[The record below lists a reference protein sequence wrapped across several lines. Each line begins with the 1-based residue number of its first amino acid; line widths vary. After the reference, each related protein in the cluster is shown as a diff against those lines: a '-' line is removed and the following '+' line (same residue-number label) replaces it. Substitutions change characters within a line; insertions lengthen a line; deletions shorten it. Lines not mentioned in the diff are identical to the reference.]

1 MKGAPAA
8 GTFRVGETVA
18 TSTVEQYLKII
29 YQQHQRSQSD
39 VVQMKQLADAMG
51 VTPGTATSMVKYLHR
66 EGYIRYTPRRGVEL
80 LDAGLKLALSIVRR
94 HRLIETFL
102 EQVLGYDWTEV
113 HQEAEQLEHAV
124 SDLFVTRLDE
134 YLGYPTAD
142 PHGDPIPTEDGRI
155 ETRPSYLL
163 CRAEVGATVEIVR
176 LREDSRQFLDLM
188 KQRGLVPREQL
199 RVESVDEVAGV
210 VTVKHE
216 QSQEPFSMSYDL
228 AGSILVRSVAVEPTS
243 P

>member
-1 MKGAPAA
+1 M
-8 GTFRVGETVA
+8 A

-29 YQQHQRSQSD
+29 YQQHQRSQTD

-51 VTPGTATSMVKYLHR
+51 VTPGTATSMVKYLDK

-80 LDAGLKLALSIVRR
+80 LEAGRRLALSIVRR

-155 ETRPSYLL
+155 EIRPSYLL
-163 CRAEVGATVEIVR
+163 CRAEVGASVEIVR
-176 LREDSRQFLDLM
+176 LREHSREFLDLM

-210 VTVKHE
+210 VTVKHARSE
-216 QSQEPFSMSYDL
+216 KPFSMSYEL
-228 AGSILVRSVAVEPTS
+228 AGSILVRSVAVEQTS
-243 P
+243 H

>member
-1 MKGAPAA
+1 M
-8 GTFRVGETVA
+8 A

-29 YQQHQRSQSD
+29 YQQQQRSSAK

-51 VTPGTATSMVKYLHR
+51 VTPGTATSMVKYLDR
-66 EGYIRYTPRRGVEL
+66 EGYIRYTPRQGVEL
-80 LDAGLKLALSIVRR
+80 RDSGRRLALSIVRR

-124 SDLFVTRLDE
+124 SDLFVRRLDA

-163 CRAEVGATVEIVR
+163 AKARPGDTVEIVR
-176 LREDSRQFLDLM
+176 LREDSTEFLGLM
-188 KQRGLVPREQL
+188 KRQGLLPQEQL
-199 RVESVDEVAGV
+199 EVRSVDKVAGV
-210 VTVKHE
+210 VTVRHAKATE
-216 QSQEPFSMSYDL
+216 SFSMSYEL
-228 AGSILVRSVAVEPTS
+228 AGSILVRSVEGAYS
-243 P
+243 S